1 MQLVDVDG
9 VAAHQVRSYVSGDHL
24 VPCNTANRLCPAFST
39 FGNAFAAVGSAD
51 LFALT
56 FFIERYGP
64 IAALAILINIF
75 LDLLFLLAC
84 VCVII
89 LLLFVFLESIVIVNL
104 AFEILLWD
112 FFGKGLRWFI
122 AH

>member
-1 MQLVDVDG
+1 M
-9 VAAHQVRSYVSGDHL
+9 
-24 VPCNTANRLCPAFST
+24 
-39 FGNAFAAVGSAD
+39 
-51 LFALT
+51 FALT

-64 IAALAILINIF
+64 IATLAILINIF

-89 LLLFVFLESIVIVNL
+89 LLLFVFLESILIVNL